1 MIMSDKI
8 VLAERIPYLGR
19 DEVRPPLEARLR
31 RLASDLEVSVQLEGV
46 TRNGFPTIG
55 VKGPDLEAYTE
66 LIRRKLGTAPADQS
80 EIEVDDNFKAYATS
94 INTRRQSIEIEIG
107 PISTNF
113 RSEIRKG
120 ALTAQLCD
128 GRSFPVERIAQTYCI
143 QEGVPVHVRV
153 TSIDTELKEI
163 EVWLSDDQVT
173 RFEEWRRQRFHRI
186 IAVGGF
192 QDRIREAIRLSK
204 VERDVIEVDEL
215 SLTAHSL
222 VCKLGT
228 EAPGIIAK
236 IGRYIG
242 GFKLYAFLPD
252 RVDKVRIT
260 PPERSS

>member
-1 MIMSDKI
+1 MIMNDKI
-8 VLAERIPYLGR
+8 VLAERIPHLGR
-19 DEVRPPLEARLR
+19 EDLRLPFEARLR

-46 TRNGFPTIG
+46 TKNGFPTIR
-55 VKGPDLEAYTE
+55 VKGPDVEPYTE
-66 LIRRKLGTAPADQS
+66 LIRRKLGTAPAGRS
-80 EIEVDDNFKAYATS
+80 EIEVNDNFKAYATGIS
-94 INTRRQSIEIEIG
+94 TRRQTIEIQIG
-107 PISTNF
+107 PISMSF
-113 RSEIRKG
+113 RSEIARE
-120 ALTAQLCD
+120 ALMAQLCD

-153 TSIDTELKEI
+153 TSINTEVKEI
-163 EVWLSDDQVT
+163 EVWLSDDQVSQ
-173 RFEEWRRQRFHRI
+173 FEDWRRQRFHRI

-236 IGRYIG
+236 IGRYVG
-242 GFKLYAFLPD
+242 DFRLYAFLPD
-252 RVDKVRIT
+252 RVDKIRIT
-260 PPERSS
+260 TPERPS